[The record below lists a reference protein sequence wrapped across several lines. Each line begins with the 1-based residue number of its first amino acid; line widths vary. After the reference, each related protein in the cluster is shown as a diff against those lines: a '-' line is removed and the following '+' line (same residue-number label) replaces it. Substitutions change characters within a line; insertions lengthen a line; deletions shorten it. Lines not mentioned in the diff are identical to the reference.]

1 MLTDFNKF
9 EISATSEDNDTQNLK
24 TKIVEGIRGY
34 RLQVDKTAMTCSG
47 KFEKGIT
54 VFEASF
60 HA

>member
-24 TKIVEGIRGY
+24 TEIVEGIRGY
-34 RLQVDKTAMTCSG
+34 QLQVDKTTMMCSG

-54 VFEASF
+54 VVDIRNK
-60 HA
+60 